1 MVERDK
7 PTQDFY
13 DAIEHMLKKH
23 REESAMFFR
32 TGDELHKQ
40 NAACI
45 RGLVSSLLA
54 EFVPDKANRIEERLR
69 TRYEDQFDDIA
80 WQEGIE

>member
-1 MVERDK
+1 MGERDN

-13 DAIEHMLKKH
+13 DAIEHMLKAH

-32 TGDELHKQ
+32 TGYEPHKQ

-45 RGLVSSLLA
+45 RVLVSSLLA
-54 EFVPDKANRIEERLR
+54 EFVPAKANRIEERLR

-80 WQEGIE
+80 WQEGE